1 MAARRGAAR
10 SPSAEVPLA
19 VRWALN
25 GEGDAGGIIGMYE
38 LREVLHAAGLSSEG
52 NKEELVER
60 IRNNKEV
67 WQKPPTSVTTER
79 SRRILSPS
87 KRNRDRAATEAK
99 SPMPA
104 KRPKS
109 GATDEPP
116 GDSQL
121 AQGSNAMSE
130 PELQQAASSS
140 ILQYPVVSSS
150 IQ

>member
-1 MAARRGAAR
+1 MAARRGAAH

-38 LREVLHAAGLSSEG
+38 LRQVLHAAGLSSEG

-87 KRNRDRAATEAK
+87 ERNRDRAATEAK
-99 SPMPA
+99 SPMP
-104 KRPKS
+104 RD
-109 GATDEPP
+109 GAQKVVPLM
-116 GDSQL
+116 SHL
-121 AQGSNAMSE
+121 ATHSW
-130 PELQQAASSS
+130 
-140 ILQYPVVSSS
+140 PVVATQCLNLSCSRRLAAISSS